1 MICGGCI
8 INMHCSIEKGQRLI
22 CLIIYYVVCRTL
34 GCFKLTPCWVSSL
47 VLFIY
52 LYLFFHEV
60 YFYGL
65 FSWSFLTPQAF
76 AFLFKYSAVVSTA
89 SLCFV
94 LQLLWSGTLLTP
106 TQFSLWM
113 CSSSPVIPMERAK
126 QSPALPRATEVSVC
140 MSLSPKRYDVLLH
153 TSLRCPYP
161 DAFLLSLNHRGLF
174 SPPAFCSYTIWQ
186 VSVFMWEH
194 ENPVKYKI
202 VLTSKLF

>member
-1 MICGGCI
+1 MICGCCI
-8 INMHCSIEKGQRLI
+8 INMHCFIEQGQRLI
-22 CLIIYYVVCRTL
+22 CLIFYYVVWRTL

-52 LYLFFHEV
+52 LYLFFRESSIL
-60 YFYGL
+60 YGL

-76 AFLFKYSAVVSTA
+76 AFLFKYSALVSSA

-113 CSSSPVIPMERAK
+113 CSSSPVIPVERAR
-126 QSPALPRATEVSVC
+126 QSPALPRAMEVSVC

-153 TSLRCPYP
+153 TNLNLRCAYP
-161 DAFLLSLNHRGLF
+161 DALLLSCFLF
-174 SPPAFCSYTIWQ
+174 P
-186 VSVFMWEH
+186 
-194 ENPVKYKI
+194 
-202 VLTSKLF
+202 LFAVI